1 MNIRN
6 RLLTVTGFLF
16 ILILLF
22 TASFHGESTAQ
33 DEGII
38 PHGLGEPPTMQR
50 TINMRPFQEQVV
62 DGPLISRGEF
72 LTYIPLL
79 ANPIANPT
87 ACSLNAQEQAV
98 ASLAINHPD
107 QGRKTLDC
115 HPILARVARERAL
128 DMGKRGYFSHTNP
141 DGYGPNYLVRQ
152 AGYQLPSWWSSEPT
166 TNYIESIAGGYPTPE
181 AAWQAWL
188 NSPGHRRHVLGE
200 NEFWAEQ
207 TNYGIG
213 YAYVAG
219 SPYRHYWVFITAP
232 PEGN

>member
-6 RLLTVTGFLF
+6 RPPTVTGCLF

-22 TASFHGESTAQ
+22 TLSFYGESTAQ

-38 PHGLGEPPTMQR
+38 PYGLGEPPTF
-50 TINMRPFQEQVV
+50 TINTHPIQEQVV
-62 DGPLISRGEF
+62 DGPLIPGGEF
-72 LTYIPLL
+72 LAYIPLIE
-79 ANPIANPT
+79 NST

-98 ASLAINHPD
+98 ASLATNHPD
-107 QGRKTLDC
+107 QGRKTLNC
-115 HPILARVARERAL
+115 HPILAQVARERAL

-166 TNYIESIAGGYPTPE
+166 ANYIESIAGGYPTPE

-188 NSPGHRRHVLGE
+188 NSPGHRPHVLGE
-200 NEFWAEQ
+200 IEFWAEQ

-213 YAYVAG
+213 YAYVDG
-219 SPYRHYWVFITAP
+219 SLYRHYWVFITAP
-232 PEGN
+232 PEPLN

>member
-1 MNIRN
+1 
-6 RLLTVTGFLF
+6 LF

-22 TASFHGESTAQ
+22 TPSFHGDSAAQ

-38 PHGLGEPPTMQR
+38 PHGLGEPPTIV
-50 TINMRPFQEQVV
+50 INTHPIQEQVV
-62 DGPLISRGEF
+62 DGPLIPGEGF
-72 LTYIPLL
+72 FAYIPLVT
-79 ANPIANPT
+79 NPNPT
-87 ACSLNAQEQAV
+87 SCSLNAQEQAV

-115 HPILARVARERAL
+115 HPILAQVARERAL
-128 DMGKRGYFSHTNP
+128 DMGTRRYFSHTNP

-152 AGYQLPSWWSSEPT
+152 AGYQLPSWWPTEPT
-166 TNYIESIAGGYPTPE
+166 ENYIESIAGGYPTPE

-188 NSPGHRRHVLGE
+188 DSPGHQRHVLGE

>member
-6 RLLTVTGFLF
+6 RPLIVTACLF

-22 TASFHGESTAQ
+22 TLAFHGNSAAK

-38 PHGLGEPPTMQR
+38 PHGLGEPPAIPNNTHP
-50 TINMRPFQEQVV
+50 IQVE
-62 DGPLISRGEF
+62 DPIIPKGGF
-72 LTYIPLL
+72 FAFIPLVV
-79 ANPIANPT
+79 NPAS
-87 ACSLNAQEQAV
+87 CSLNAQEQAV

-115 HPILARVARERAL
+115 HPILAQVARERAL
-128 DMGKRGYFSHTNP
+128 DMGERSYFSHTNP

-152 AGYQLPSWWSSEPT
+152 AGYQLPSWWSSDPT
-166 TNYIESIAGGYPTPE
+166 ANYIESIAGGYPTAE
-181 AAWQAWL
+181 TAWQAWL
-188 NSPGHRRHVLGE
+188 DSPGHRRHVLGE